1 LPVAHSCEKQEW
13 ADRRIAAPRLLH
25 RFDALLTIRSELRS
39 FSIVPD
45 YAFSAPKLELCAAY
59 AAGNPVRAALSA
71 ALAVGH
77 DGEAAA

>member
-1 LPVAHSCEKQEW
+1 MAHSCEKQEW
-13 ADRRIAAPRLLH
+13 ADRRIVVPQLLH
-25 RFDALLTIRSELRS
+25 RFDMSLAIPSELRS
-39 FSIVPD
+39 FPILPD